1 MDDELGRESETRS
14 DFRLARLATVQ
25 GNARPQEFRTRRPVN
40 CPIDTAAT
48 QQGAVCRIHNG
59 IHRKLGDV
67 ALDNFNLNHKNL
79 QEKYK

>member
-1 MDDELGRESETRS
+1 MDHKLGRESEPGS
-14 DFRLARLATVQ
+14 NFRLARLAAVQ
-25 GNARPQEFRTRRPVN
+25 GDARPQEFRTRRPMN
-40 CPIDTAAT
+40 GAIDTATT
-48 QQGAVCRIHNG
+48 QQGAVRRIHDG